1 LLDKLDKIDK
11 QIIDILKEDSSTSVT
26 SIKKKIKLS
35 ETAIRNRILTLKQ
48 NGVIKKFTIEIN
60 QEQKSKAITLI
71 SVNPSSL
78 APKIAELLKSI
89 NGVEIIYEIT
99 GQYDIIAILSA
110 DNINEVNSC
119 IDEIRT
125 IDGVADSNTIIILR
139 ELH

>member
-11 QIIDILKEDSSTSVT
+11 QIIEILKEDSSTSVT

-48 NGVIKKFTIEIN
+48 NGVIKKFTIEVN

-78 APKIAELLKSI
+78 TPKIAELLKSI

-110 DNINEVNSC
+110 DNITEVNNC

-125 IDGVADSNTIIILR
+125 IDGVSDSNTIIILK

>member
-1 LLDKLDKIDK
+1 MLDKLDKIDK

-89 NGVEIIYEIT
+89 NGVEIIYEIS
-99 GQYDIIAILSA
+99 L
-110 DNINEVNSC
+110 V
-119 IDEIRT
+119 
-125 IDGVADSNTIIILR
+125 
-139 ELH
+139 